1 MVAQSTAAQSNLAV
15 TPSLAS
21 AINRHVLRV
30 SPSTSITDVISQ
42 MSAVEGERC
51 WVTNTA
57 IASTKA
63 RVSCALITE
72 NNQVVGIITERDIV
86 RLTAAQTS
94 AAPSLADIPVSTVMT
109 SPVKTMEASAFQDIF
124 AVLFLFR
131 RYRIRH
137 LPIVDSDNQLIGVV
151 TPASIREVL
160 RPANLLRIRRV
171 ADVMS
176 KEVVQAPASASVM
189 FLAQVMAENRV
200 SCVVIVD
207 TTVAN
212 SGPTGGEDGEMAV
225 CPPVGIVTERD
236 IVRFQYLGLNL
247 QKLTAREVMSAPLH
261 LLDPQDSLW
270 AAHEAMQERRVRRLV
285 VSWNWGQ
292 GLGIVTQ
299 TSLLRVFDPIEMCG
313 IIDSLQQTV
322 RQLKT
327 ESEAVEKGSETTLA
341 IGSESGGELSAGQ
354 PPRTLATTLSREPN
368 ALPHPSVLASAST
381 GNSSTGNPSVGNS
394 SLIVPAQPA
403 NATAQALLVQASE
416 CITKTVK
423 SSQLNAEQQAQ
434 LQEAMQIIQQT
445 RTLLLR
451 SQCAGH

>member
-30 SPSTSITDVISQ
+30 SPSDSIADVISQ
-42 MSAVEGERC
+42 MSAIEGDQC
-51 WVTNTA
+51 SVTNTA

-86 RLTAAQTS
+86 RLTATQS
-94 AAPSLADIPVSTVMT
+94 SPAASLADIPVSTVMT

-137 LPIVDSDNQLIGVV
+137 LPIVNSDNQLIGVV

-207 TTVAN
+207 TTVASDSELT
-212 SGPTGGEDGEMAV
+212 SGDV
-225 CPPVGIVTERD
+225 SDCQPVGIVTERD

-327 ESEAVEKGSETTLA
+327 ESDATEKGPEATLPP
-341 IGSESGGELSAGQ
+341 GSESSELSANQ
-354 PPRTLATTLSREPN
+354 PPKTLVTTLSREPN
-368 ALPHPSVLASAST
+368 ALPHPPVLASVPT
-381 GNSSTGNPSVGNS
+381 GHS
-394 SLIVPAQPA
+394 SLIAPAQTAPA
-403 NATAQALLVQASE
+403 NATAQALLVQATE

-445 RTLLLR
+445 RTLLMR
-451 SQCAGH
+451 AE